1 MSNRPFG
8 KLVGKVLYALES
20 IFSDRPTLS
29 EPFGINFSF
38 VTYKTTYLYRETYAL
53 SRFLTFES

>member
-1 MSNRPFG
+1 MYFLSNRPFG

-29 EPFGINFSF
+29 EPFGIIFSF
-38 VTYKTTYLYRETYAL
+38 VTYKTTYLDRVK
-53 SRFLTFES
+53 LTHSPVF

>member
-1 MSNRPFG
+1 MYFLSNRPFE
-8 KLVGKVLYALES
+8 KLVGKVLYTLES

-38 VTYKTTYLYRETYAL
+38 VTYKTTYLYQDLCTL
-53 SRFLTFES
+53 PFF